1 MSKYV
6 TDYRLPVNSKDC
18 KGQFQPPNSKSELQ
32 KLLDS
37 AVNGV
42 IWVRSRANKLKY
54 SFQGVENMQELIDAL
69 LYTVQEDYKSGIPT
83 YNAKCGY
90 SVYSHAMY
98 GKVKRRLYG
107 V

>member
-1 MSKYV
+1 MKKRV
-6 TDYRLPVNSKDC
+6 IEFGMKIKPEQC
-18 KGQFQPPNSKSELQ
+18 KGQFQPPNSRADLE
-32 KLLDS
+32 KLLYNS
-37 AVNGV
+37 ENGV
-42 IWVRSRANKLKY
+42 IWVHSRKNKLRY